1 VGKHKNTNAHF
12 SSLGCCLSYGS
23 HLVLQAPSSNYPSL
37 MPGNLLLKKSAQVLS
52 VPQSKQQ
59 PSFVIQKFLALHS
72 AIRTPVPV
80 PLFIYFIC
88 LISFHFVSF
97 HLVSCLTYAVS
108 VRKDWL
114 DFFAYSFPSFV
125 LKDQPK
131 QQSASNFGHR
141 NSPKRPRNFRH

>member
-1 VGKHKNTNAHF
+1 
-12 SSLGCCLSYGS
+12 
-23 HLVLQAPSSNYPSL
+23 

-72 AIRTPVPV
+72 ALLAPVPV

-114 DFFAYSFPSFV
+114 DFFAYSFP
-125 LKDQPK
+125 
-131 QQSASNFGHR
+131 
-141 NSPKRPRNFRH
+141 